1 MAYRI
6 LQTAADA
13 RDVVADDMIE
23 ETLGWFDGERLSTE
37 AFIDRLCHDYGGG
50 GGWDIENYACPAV
63 AEIMRRA
70 RKMRAEASL

>member
-13 RDVVADDMIE
+13 RDVVTDDMIE
-23 ETLGWFDGERLSTE
+23 ETLSWFDGERLSTE
-37 AFIDRLCHDYGGG
+37 TFIDRLCHDHGD
-50 GGWDIENYACPAV
+50 GWDIENYACPAV

-70 RKMRAEASL
+70 RKMRAEASA